1 MGSTAQAR
9 PVADGMGPCIEG
21 TDPMLSVIREGAFPL
36 HPPNVNSGEV
46 EPGAESRGCEQG
58 LRNEARGGK
67 KEGGGRRGEGGGRRE
82 EGGGRREEGCG
93 LGERGT

>member
-67 KEGGGRRGEGGGRRE
+67 KEGGGMWAWGKGNIGSGVRNQAES
-82 EGGGRREEGCG
+82 CG
-93 LGERGT
+93 PAGLA